1 MLSRYNTVRAL
12 TVPMTQQPLRVD
24 DLDYELP
31 RELIATRP
39 AEPRDSARLLI
50 MYGNDNAIEHRHVRD
65 LPDYLRAGDTLVFNR
80 TAVMPARLV
89 GRRVDTGGRVEGL
102 FLEEV
107 AHGQWLVMLR
117 SNGRLRA
124 GQRVQLLDTDGQP
137 YESVLELVEPRPE
150 GWLVNAGG
158 SQSVATMLDR
168 AGWTPLPP
176 YILRARGEE
185 KFRDAL
191 DRQWYQ
197 TTFADPRERRSVAA
211 PTAGLHFTPELLARI
226 EARGVRRIDVVLDIG
241 LGTFK
246 PITAETIDQH
256 PMHAERFAVEPSV
269 IEAIK
274 QAHNPARGSG
284 RIIAVGTTVVRTL
297 ESLPALLPDPTA
309 LSEPVIGRTE
319 LLISPPYRFKHVDG
333 MLTNFHLPRSTLL
346 ALVGAMVGLDRI
358 KAAYREAISQRYRFY
373 SYGDA
378 MLILP

>member
-1 MLSRYNTVRAL
+1 MLSRFNTARAL
-12 TVPMTQQPLRVD
+12 TVPMTQQPLRTD

-39 AEPRDSARLLI
+39 AEPRDSARLLVMHRNGDI
-50 MYGNDNAIEHRHVRD
+50 IEHRHVRD
-65 LPDYLRAGDTLVFNR
+65 LPEYLRTGDTLVFNR

-89 GRRVDTGGRVEGL
+89 GRRADTGGRVEGL

-117 SNGRLRA
+117 ANGRLRP
-124 GQRVQLLDTDGQP
+124 GQQVQLLDTDGQP
-137 YESVLELVEPRPE
+137 YESALELVEQRPE
-150 GWLVNAGG
+150 GWIVNADG
-158 SQSVATMLDR
+158 SQSVAAMLDR

-176 YILRARGEE
+176 YILRARGDVVVC
-185 KFRDAL
+185 DAL

-197 TTFADPRERRSVAA
+197 TTFADTRERRSVAA
-211 PTAGLHFTPELLARI
+211 PTAGLHFTPELLAKI
-226 EARGVRRIDVVLDIG
+226 ENRGVRRIDVVLDIG

-246 PITAETIDQH
+246 PITAKTLDEH

-269 IEAIK
+269 IEAI
-274 QAHNPARGSG
+274 QQTHNPAQGSG

-297 ESLPALLPDPTA
+297 ESLPAALPDPTS
-309 LSEPVIGRTE
+309 LREPIIGRTE

-346 ALVGAMVGLDRI
+346 ALVAAMVGLERI
-358 KAAYREAISQRYRFY
+358 KAAYCAAIEQRYRFY

>member
-50 MYGNDNAIEHRHVRD
+50 MHGNDDAIEHRHVRD

-107 AHGQWLVMLR
+107 APGQWLVMLR

-137 YESVLELVEPRPE
+137 YESALELVEPRPE

-158 SQSVATMLDR
+158 SQSVAAMLDR

-226 EARGVRRIDVVLDIG
+226 ENRGVRRIDVVLDIG

-256 PMHAERFAVEPSV
+256 PMHAERFVVEPSV
-269 IEAIK
+269 IEAIQ
-274 QAHNPARGSG
+274 QAHNPAQGSG

-297 ESLPALLPDPTA
+297 ESLPALLPDPA
-309 LSEPVIGRTE
+309 SLSEPVIGRTE

>member
-1 MLSRYNTVRAL
+1 MSRFNTVRAL
-12 TVPMTQQPLRVD
+12 TVPMKQQPLRPD

-31 RELIATRP
+31 PELIATRP

-50 MYGNDNAIEHRHVRD
+50 MHRSGDAIEHRHVRD
-65 LPDYLRAGDTLVFNR
+65 LPEYLRAGDTLVFNR

-89 GRRVDTGGRVEGL
+89 GRRADTGGRVDGL

-107 AHGQWLVMLR
+107 APGQWLVMLR
-117 SNGRLRA
+117 SNGRLRP
-124 GQRVQLLDTDGQP
+124 GQQVQLLDTDGRP
-137 YESVLELVEPRPE
+137 YESALVLVEPRPE

-158 SQSVATMLDR
+158 SQSVSAMLDR

-185 KFRDAL
+185 KIRDAL

-211 PTAGLHFTPELLARI
+211 PTAGLHFTPELLAKI

-246 PITAETIDQH
+246 PITAETLDEH
-256 PMHAERFAVEPSV
+256 PMHVERYMVEPSV
-269 IEAIK
+269 VEAI
-274 QAHNPARGSG
+274 QQTRDPANGQG
-284 RIIAVGTTVVRTL
+284 RVVAIGTTVVRTL
-297 ESLPALLPDPTA
+297 ESLPTPLPDPVSLT
-309 LSEPVIGRTE
+309 ETIIGETE
-319 LLISPPYRFKHVDG
+319 LLIAPPYRFRFVDG
-333 MLTNFHLPRSTLL
+333 MLTNFHLPRSTLV
-346 ALVGAMVGLDRI
+346 ALVAAMVGLDRI
-358 KAAYREAISQRYRFY
+358 KAVYGEAIDRGYRFY

>member
-1 MLSRYNTVRAL
+1 
-12 TVPMTQQPLRVD
+12 MTQQPLRTD

-50 MYGNDNAIEHRHVRD
+50 MHRNGDAIEHRHVRD
-65 LPDYLRAGDTLVFNR
+65 LPEYLRAGDTLVLNR

-89 GRRVDTGGRVEGL
+89 GRRTDTGGRVEGL

-117 SNGRLRA
+117 SNGRLRP
-124 GQRVQLLDTDGQP
+124 GQRVQLLDTAGQP
-137 YESVLELVEPRPE
+137 SESALELVEPRPE

-158 SQSVATMLDR
+158 SQSVAAMLDR

-176 YILRARGEE
+176 YILRARGDVVVC
-185 KFRDAL
+185 DAL

-197 TTFADPRERRSVAA
+197 TTFADARERRSVAA

-226 EARGVRRIDVVLDIG
+226 ENGGVRRIDVVLDIG

-246 PITAETIDQH
+246 PITAETLDQH
-256 PMHAERFAVEPSV
+256 PMHVERFMVEPSV

-274 QAHNPARGSG
+274 QTHNPARGLG

-297 ESLPALLPDPTA
+297 ESLPTPLPDPSSLTKTI
-309 LSEPVIGRTE
+309 IGDTD
-319 LLISPPYRFKHVDG
+319 LLIAPPYCFRVVDG

-346 ALVGAMVGLDRI
+346 ALVAAMVGLERI
-358 KAAYREAISQRYRFY
+358 KAVYGEAIERGYRFY

>member
-1 MLSRYNTVRAL
+1 MA
-12 TVPMTQQPLRVD
+12 QQPLRTD

-50 MYGNDNAIEHRHVRD
+50 MHRSGDAIEHRHVRD
-65 LPDYLRAGDTLVFNR
+65 LPEYLRAGDTLVFNR

-89 GRRVDTGGRVEGL
+89 GRRADTGGRVEGL
-102 FLEEV
+102 FLEEI

-117 SNGRLRA
+117 SNGRLRP
-124 GQRVQLLDTDGQP
+124 GHRVQLLDTDGQP
-137 YESVLELVEPRPE
+137 YESALELVEPRPE

-158 SQSVATMLDR
+158 SQSVSAMLDR

-176 YILRARGEE
+176 YILRARGDVVVC
-185 KFRDAL
+185 DAL

-226 EARGVRRIDVVLDIG
+226 ENRGVRRIDVVLDIG

-246 PITAETIDQH
+246 PITAETLNEH
-256 PMHAERFAVEPSV
+256 PMHAERFAIEPSA

-297 ESLPALLPDPTA
+297 ESLPATLPDPTA

-346 ALVGAMVGLDRI
+346 AMVGAMVGLNRI
-358 KAAYREAISQRYRFY
+358 KAVYREAIEQRYRFY

>member
-1 MLSRYNTVRAL
+1 
-12 TVPMTQQPLRVD
+12 MTQQPLRTD

-50 MYGNDNAIEHRHVRD
+50 MYRSGDTIEHRQVRD
-65 LPDYLRAGDTLVFNR
+65 LPGYLRAGDTLVFNR

-89 GRRVDTGGRVEGL
+89 GRRADTGGRVEGL

-107 AHGQWLVMLR
+107 AQGQWLVMLR
-117 SNGRLRA
+117 SNGRLRV

-137 YESVLELVEPRPE
+137 YESALELVEPRPE

-158 SQSVATMLDR
+158 SQSVSAMLDR

-185 KFRDAL
+185 KIRDAL

-211 PTAGLHFTPELLARI
+211 PTAGLHFTPELLAKI
-226 EARGVRRIDVVLDIG
+226 ENRGVRRIDIVLDIG

-246 PITAETIDQH
+246 PITAETLDQH
-256 PMHAERFAVEPSV
+256 PMHAERFAVEPSA
-269 IEAIK
+269 IEAIN
-274 QAHNPARGSG
+274 QTHNPARGSG
-284 RIIAVGTTVVRTL
+284 RIIAIGTTVVRTL
-297 ESLPALLPDPTA
+297 ESLPAPLPDPTA

-333 MLTNFHLPRSTLL
+333 ILTNFHLPRSTLL

-358 KAAYREAISQRYRFY
+358 KAAYRAAIEQRYRFY